1 MGWNPFCIL
10 YLLFWQFSPLQSASV
25 RFKSSTCVLFSNNL
39 VFVPAINFSVWEETG
54 FLNHPSALN
63 IYKMFLISA
72 GLKNEMLKI
81 PQIPLVSL
89 SFLSIFCHQIKMP
102 GQVVCNF
109 CHELS
114 CGFYAR
120 IWILIAIVLLGID
133 FYFLPSILDRGCG
146 VLNTR
151 MCIDIIV

>member
-1 MGWNPFCIL
+1 MAGTKFEANKPSLNEWNFLIF
-10 YLLFWQFSPLQSASV
+10 LLFYNDLGLNNQKILCLPSIFQFERKLG
-25 RFKSSTCVLFSNNL
+25 FWTTL
-39 VFVPAINFSVWEETG
+39 VH
-54 FLNHPSALN
+54 L

-89 SFLSIFCHQIKMP
+89 SFLSIFCHQIKMY
-102 GQVVCNF
+102 GQMVCNF

-114 CGFYAR
+114 CGFHAR
-120 IWILIAIVLLGID
+120 LWTYYHCTFRD
-133 FYFLPSILDRGCG
+133 RFFLPSILDRGCG